1 MRFQRTLDQEPA
13 KAPASPSDYPVYYFF
28 YGTLTAPSTLK
39 WIPDLPKEPVFCK
52 AQITGYALGKW
63 GDYFALI
70 EGEQDQVVSGYAY
83 QVQSEAHAQKLAYY
97 ETSTYKVHDCQ
108 IRFTDDNQLSELDGK
123 TFMYA
128 GDKQALLEQRF
139 DRKLWEIQM
148 GGKLK

>member
-1 MRFQRTLDQEPA
+1 M
-13 KAPASPSDYPVYYFF
+13 
-28 YGTLTAPSTLK
+28 
-39 WIPDLPKEPVFCK
+39 
-52 AQITGYALGKW
+52 

-83 QVQSEAHAQKLAYY
+83 QVQNEAHAQKLAYY
-97 ETSTYKVHDCQ
+97 ETSTYKVHDYQ
-108 IRFTDDNQLSELDGK
+108 IRFTDDNQPSEVDGK

-139 DRKLWEIQM
+139 DRKLWETQM